1 MERDYRPNVL
11 FCIQKTA
18 VPTKLK
24 PRTWYWN
31 GRIVIDRDNQ
41 GMRWFD
47 DLPVT
52 ISSAIEGARLDAIQK
67 LNPEIEWVDI
77 VGRMPDKFQQ
87 HGKIRGVL
95 SIPALS
101 NKTLRFRRRAGIL
114 SWDRRDDLVQEITL
128 EYYRRVMGDA
138 CIEENNTQE
147 FGRDLSLE
155 EVRQLERLL
164 EAQKPA
170 RQQARGDAAQARF
183 TSSNM
188 AQHDEPRIGQ
198 SFTQNTLNYYGSQG
212 AGLSPRNQPAIQHQ
226 ALRGQSQASQEQRV
240 PTVNDA
246 YSTHTQTYQPAV
258 EAHQASQ
265 NSSSNRFLSTKAR
278 HDRNKHLRISN
289 TPINLDPSSEIP
301 NENGKRG
308 REVVDLD
315 EQHAPATKRPR
326 ILKSVHTPRSL
337 QGIYED
343 TALGY
348 KGQTPLHEDAQ
359 VTHAAYPQDGTENLQ
374 IQQPRPLNPLKRS
387 KVLEPSRKF
396 GHQQTPDRVLESPP
410 GSPLESTS
418 SLQERSQPGQL
429 GRKRDR
435 GSTEEEDQEDTGN
448 QRSKRRWVLTADV
461 SPCPTTRSN
470 RRRKQPTV
478 KSRLQRCAQE
488 PTSAALSPRP
498 TGGSNYKVT
507 MSVRPGFIPLVVP
520 VNSRVTVDAPN
531 QPYLKTA
538 TVKSGQIDWQRMQ
551 RPFAQV
557 STAFNKSELSVCQM
571 VSDTDWQ
578 GPRTSARSP
587 GFVEELSDTQKRETV
602 AKSDGVHQKSSGI
615 DQRAV
620 KENTVRSSS
629 TMEGDLLVHTEHFG
643 FQYPRADEDPTNDTQ
658 IGERLSGGKEERS
671 NRLPAE
677 GQRPS
682 RAGGAK
688 LDGQPSHPSQSQN
701 ASVSSLAVEKI
712 CDEPEANGDLTTGPR
727 PNGDISSVDQLG
739 TLSSAEGDRN
749 HVGNA
754 ASEALDT
761 DLDDLFE
768 GDDVTP
774 ELEEL

>member
-18 VPTKLK
+18 VPTKPK

-164 EAQKPA
+164 EAQKPM
-170 RQQARGDAAQARF
+170 RQQARGDAAQTPF
-183 TSSNM
+183 ISSNM
-188 AQHDEPRIGQ
+188 PEHDEPRIGK
-198 SFTQNTLNYYGSQG
+198 SLTQNTLSYYGSQG
-212 AGLSPRNQPAIQHQ
+212 GGLSPRDQPAIQHQ
-226 ALRGQSQASQEQRV
+226 ALCGQSQASHEQRA
-240 PTVNDA
+240 PTLNDA
-246 YSTHTQTYQPAV
+246 YSTQEQTYQPAI
-258 EAHQASQ
+258 EAHQDGQ
-265 NSSSNRFLSTKAR
+265 SSSFNRFLSTKAR
-278 HDRNKHLRISN
+278 QDRNKHLRISN
-289 TPINLDPSSEIP
+289 TPINLDPSSERP
-301 NENGKRG
+301 NENGKRVH
-308 REVVDLD
+308 EVVDVD

-337 QGIYED
+337 QAIYED
-343 TALGY
+343 TLAGY
-348 KGQTPLHEDAQ
+348 EGQNLLHKDAQ
-359 VTHAAYPQDGTENLQ
+359 VTHSAYLQDGTETLQ

-387 KVLEPSRKF
+387 KVLAPNRKL
-396 GHQQTPDRVLESPP
+396 GHQRTPDQVLKSPP
-410 GSPLESTS
+410 GSPFESTS
-418 SLQERSQPGQL
+418 RLQERSHPGQL

-435 GSTEEEDQEDTGN
+435 GSTGEEDHEDAGN
-448 QRSKRRWVLTADV
+448 QSVKRRCILTAQV
-461 SPCPTTRSN
+461 SPCPRTRFN
-470 RRRKQPTV
+470 RRRQQPTV
-478 KSRLQRCAQE
+478 KPRLQRCARE
-488 PTSAALSPRP
+488 PTSAAQSPRP
-498 TGGSNYKVT
+498 TDPSNYKVT
-507 MSVRPGFIPLVVP
+507 MSVPPGFIPIAVP

-538 TVKSGQIDWQRMQ
+538 TVTSEQIDWQRMQ

-557 STAFNKSELSVCQM
+557 SAASNK
-571 VSDTDWQ
+571 
-578 GPRTSARSP
+578 SARSP
-587 GFVEELSDTQKRETV
+587 GFVEGPSDIEKQKIA
-602 AKSDGVHQKSSGI
+602 AKSNGAHLKSPGLGEN
-615 DQRAV
+615 AV
-620 KENTVRSSS
+620 RENIAHSSS
-629 TMEGDLLVHTEHFG
+629 TMECDLCVELFG
-643 FQYPRADEDPTNDTQ
+643 FQYPPADEDPTNFTQ
-658 IGERLSGGKEERS
+658 TGERLSGGKAEHS
-671 NRLPAE
+671 SHLPADE
-677 GQRPS
+677 QRPS
-682 RAGGAK
+682 RAGGAE
-688 LDGQPSHPSQSQN
+688 LDGQPSHPPISQIAR
-701 ASVSSLAVEKI
+701 ASSPAVEKI
-712 CDEPEANGDLTTGPR
+712 CDEPAANGDLTTGPR
-727 PNGDISSVDQLG
+727 LNGDISSIAQLG
-739 TLSSAEGDRN
+739 TLSKAEGDRN
-749 HVGNA
+749 NA
-754 ASEALDT
+754 ENTASEASDA
-761 DLDDLFE
+761 DLDNLFE
-768 GDDVTP
+768 GDDVMP